1 MSSSKAEAPSDPRLS
16 LWARHV
22 FLLLC
27 VQLWLYE
34 TLSHVC
40 SPCEYVLPWLSLND
54 GHVVATIAGDAEE
67 GVRYGRK
74 KTPMPAGSPNPQVLE
89 LTHLP
94 KGLCLE
100 SQQGWPHLSVFS
112 LDFIQSTPQ
121 NGPQSLKYGNF
132 IPSRRKCSEK
142 NYILPFK

>member
-1 MSSSKAEAPSDPRLS
+1 MSAPHAS
-16 LWARHV
+16 
-22 FLLLC
+22 
-27 VQLWLYE
+27 
-34 TLSHVC
+34 VC
-40 SPCEYVLPWLSLND
+40 YPGSLND

-67 GVRYGRK
+67 AVRYGRN
-74 KTPMPAGSPNPQVLE
+74 KTPMPARSPDPQVLE

-94 KGLCLE
+94 KGLCME

-132 IPSRRKCSEK
+132 IPSRRKCSGKK